1 MCNVR
6 LGAGGGLMVER
17 KKTNRAPT
25 PPKKTVHTDQKVPQ
39 VSVHI
44 ILFDHLQLAV
54 NSTVVPN
61 IYLHTKKKAKNDTS
75 ST

>member
-1 MCNVR
+1 MWD
-6 LGAGGGLMVER
+6 GGGAVGR
-17 KKTNRAPT
+17 KMKQTELPPLTPT
-25 PPKKTVHTDQKVPQ
+25 TSPKKTVHTDQKVPQ

-61 IYLHTKKKAKNDTS
+61 IYLHTKKKKKKS
-75 ST
+75 